1 MSMTVRRVAFTLAG
15 IALTAALWRVF
26 EPQHGNLGID
36 APAVAAVPTGDV
48 PPTGVAGSGPGASAP
63 HEVLEIEIKEGR
75 VVSGAALLRAHEGDE
90 ITIRI
95 ASDRRDEVHLHGYDL
110 QVPMGPG
117 DPAIVAFTASRT
129 GRFGL
134 EAHRSHLELA
144 TLEIYPR

>member
-15 IALTAALWRVF
+15 IALTVVLWRAF
-26 EPQHGNLGID
+26 EPQRGSLGID
-36 APAVAAVPTGDV
+36 SPAIAAVPA
-48 PPTGVAGSGPGASAP
+48 AG

-75 VVSGAALLRAHEGDE
+75 VASGAALLRAREGDE

-95 ASDRRDEVHLHGYDL
+95 VSDRRDEAHLHGYDL
-110 QVPMGPG
+110 QAQMGPG
-117 DPAIVAFTASRT
+117 DPAVVAFTASRT